1 MKNLFYFFTFLIFT
15 FFASC
20 TDSHYDLDQVDAT
33 IGVGGDDFS
42 ILGNNTTEEIP
53 LEDIFD
59 IEESRF
65 MHVAENGDYILTG
78 TNTVPFNM
86 SMSMDP
92 ITIHSAT
99 TREKIVSID
108 LTDFSS
114 SENAK
119 QRQAVKKE
127 LSVERTLASVEYES
141 TDIPDKI
148 DKLDYMHTEATM
160 HMKVEFNDNVLK
172 VFNKMALVKI
182 QLPKF
187 IDVGDI
193 MLDDNPLQ
201 VDDDNCVTLV
211 DVVPPSIG
219 YSTVTMTV
227 KGIDLTKGDDKN
239 YVVFEKGK
247 RLYAKGDMTV
257 FVTVKIEDINI
268 FYLESPYIFSAKCT
282 AEMSD
287 TKITGLE
294 GIFDITYERDMMGKL
309 IINSYPEFLL
319 DPDVRLK
326 LFDPHIDL
334 VYENDLPFDGI
345 VTGHLVAT
353 DRYGNH
359 FADIPVPPFK
369 MKGQGNG
376 VVSIRRIPAP
386 STEDSTIVAIDNLMD
401 IVNILPCK
409 VELWDVK
416 IKNASDGR
424 QSVKLGYEYQ
434 SNSHYMLHNNLSLA
448 AGGQVVKNDTVKQL
462 HDWVK
467 DLRFKETIADGK
479 KGIDGYVQMDADVE
493 SKIPAY
499 ITITAFGIDHN
510 GDSIST
516 ERLYFT
522 VDKVVPASRDGVTPS
537 KCHLTIVGR
546 AADNDVFKILDQI
559 KFHMIGSAS
568 DENGQNPVEG
578 VPINA
583 YYQTIKLT
591 NVTLKK
597 HGKIV
602 GDFNE

>member
-1 MKNLFYFFTFLIFT
+1 MKNLFYFFTLLFVPLFY
-15 FFASC
+15 AC
-20 TDSHYDLDQVDAT
+20 TDSHYDLDQVDST
-33 IGVGGDDFS
+33 IGVGGDDFAL
-42 ILGNNTTEEIP
+42 LGNNTTEEIP
-53 LEDIFD
+53 LEDIFE
-59 IEESRF
+59 ITESRF
-65 MHVAENGDYILTG
+65 VHIGDNGDYVLTG

-92 ITIHSAT
+92 ITIPSAT
-99 TREKIVSID
+99 TREKEISID
-108 LTDFSS
+108 LSDFSN

-119 QRQAVKKE
+119 PRRAVKKE
-127 LSVERTLASVEYES
+127 LTVERTLASVEYES
-141 TDIPDKI
+141 TDIPDMI
-148 DKLDYMHTEATM
+148 DELDYLHTEASM
-160 HMKVEFNDNVLK
+160 RMKVEFNDNVLK
-172 VFNKMALVKI
+172 VFKKMALIKI

-193 MLDDNPLQ
+193 TFDGKPLQ
-201 VDDDNCVTLV
+201 VDSNNCVTLT

-227 KGIDLTKGDDKN
+227 KGLDLSKGDQHN
-239 YVVFEKGK
+239 YIAFERGK

-257 FVTVKIEDINI
+257 RVTVKLEDINI
-268 FYLESPYIFSAKCT
+268 FFLQSPYIFSAKCT
-282 AEMSD
+282 ASMSD
-287 TKITGLE
+287 TKITGLD
-294 GIFDITYERDMMGKL
+294 GVFDITYERDMMGKL

-319 DPDVRLK
+319 DPDVRLR
-326 LFDPHIDL
+326 LYDPHIDL

-345 VTGHLVAT
+345 VSGHLVAT

-369 MKGQGNG
+369 MKGRGQG
-376 VVSIRRIPAP
+376 VVSIRRVPAP
-386 STEDSTIVAIDNLMD
+386 STEDSTIVAIDNIMD

-416 IKNASDGR
+416 IKNASR
-424 QSVKLGYEYQ
+424 ERSSVKLGYDYQ
-434 SNSHYMLHNNLSLA
+434 TNSHYMLHNNLSLA
-448 AGGQVVKNDTVKQL
+448 AGGQVVKNDTIKEL

-467 DLRFKETIADGK
+467 DLHFKETVVDGK

-516 ERLYFT
+516 DRLNFT
-522 VDKVVPASRDGVTPS
+522 VNRVVPASIDGVTPA
-537 KCHLTIVGR
+537 KCHLSIVGR
-546 AADNDVFKILDQI
+546 ASDNDVFKLLDQI
-559 KFHMIGSAS
+559 KFHMIGSAN

-578 VPINA
+578 IPINA
-583 YYQTIKLT
+583 YYQTVKLS
-591 NVTLKK
+591 NVTIKK

-602 GDFNE
+602 GNFN

>member
-1 MKNLFYFFTFLIFT
+1 MKNLFYFFTFLFFT
-15 FFASC
+15 FIVSC

-33 IGVGGDDFS
+33 VGVGGDDFS

-119 QRQAVKKE
+119 QRRAVKKE

-160 HMKVEFNDNVLK
+160 RMKVEFNDNVLK

-187 IDVGDI
+187 IDVGEI

-201 VDDDNCVTLV
+201 VDEDNCVTLV

-219 YSTVTMTV
+219 YSMVTMTV
-227 KGIDLTKGDDKN
+227 KGINLTKGDDKN
-239 YVVFEKGK
+239 YVIFEKGK

-257 FVTVKIEDINI
+257 YVTVKIEDINI

-287 TKITGLE
+287 TKITGIE

-326 LFDPHIDL
+326 LYDPHIDL
-334 VYENDLPFDGI
+334 IYENDLPFDGI

-467 DLRFKETIADGK
+467 DLRFKETVVDGK

-522 VDKVVPASRDGVTPS
+522 VDKVVPASRDGVIPS

-583 YYQTIKLT
+583 YNQTIKLT
-591 NVTLKK
+591 NVILKK

>member
-1 MKNLFYFFTFLIFT
+1 MKNLFYFFALLPFCL
-15 FFASC
+15 FFSC
-20 TDSHYDLDQVDAT
+20 TDTHYDLDQVDAT
-33 IGVGGDDFS
+33 MGVGGDDFAL
-42 ILGNNTTEEIP
+42 LGNNTTEEIP
-53 LEDIFD
+53 LEDIFN

-65 MHVAENGDYILTG
+65 VHIGENGNYVLTG

-86 SMSMDP
+86 SMAMDP
-92 ITIHSAT
+92 ITISSAS
-99 TREKIVSID
+99 TREKVVSID
-108 LTDFSS
+108 LKDFSS
-114 SENAK
+114 SENVKA
-119 QRQAVKKE
+119 RRAVKKE
-127 LSVERTLASVEYES
+127 LTVERTLASVEYES
-141 TDIPDKI
+141 TDIPEMI
-148 DKLDYMHTEATM
+148 EELDYMHTEATM
-160 HMKVEFNDNVLK
+160 RMKVEFNENVLK
-172 VFNKMALVKI
+172 VFKKMALVKI

-193 MLDDNPLQ
+193 SFDGNPLQ
-201 VDDDNCVTLV
+201 ADVDNCVTLV

-239 YVVFEKGK
+239 FVVFEKGK

-257 FVTVKIEDINI
+257 FVTMKLEDVNV
-268 FYLESPYIFSAKCT
+268 FYLEDPYIFSAKCT

-294 GIFDITYERDMMGKL
+294 GVFDITYERDMMGKL

-319 DPDVRLK
+319 DPDVRLR
-326 LFDPHIDL
+326 LYDPHIDL
-334 VYENDLPFDGI
+334 VYENDLPVDGI
-345 VTGHLVAT
+345 VSGHLVAT

-369 MKGQGNG
+369 MKGQGKG
-376 VVSIRRIPAP
+376 VVSLRRIPAP
-386 STEDSTIVAIDNLMD
+386 STEDSTIVAIDNIMD

-416 IKNASDGR
+416 IKNANSGR
-424 QSVKLGYEYQ
+424 SSVKLGYEYQ

-448 AGGQVVKNDTVKQL
+448 AGGQVVKNDTIKEL

-467 DLRFKETIADGK
+467 DLRFKETTIDGK

-493 SKIPAY
+493 NKVPAY
-499 ITITAFGIDHN
+499 ITITAYGIDNN

-516 ERLYFT
+516 DRLYFT
-522 VDKVVPASRDGVTPS
+522 IDKVVPASLDGVTPS
-537 KCHLTIVGR
+537 KCHITIIAR
-546 AADNDVFKILDQI
+546 AADNDVFKVLDQI
-559 KFHMIGSAS
+559 KFHMIGAAS

-578 VPINA
+578 IPINA
-583 YYQTIKLT
+583 YTHTIKLI

-602 GDFNE
+602 GDFN

>member
-119 QRQAVKKE
+119 QRRAVKKE

>member
-1 MKNLFYFFTFLIFT
+1 MKKLFYLFTFLPFCL
-15 FFASC
+15 FVSC

-33 IGVGGDDFS
+33 VGVGGDDFS
-42 ILGNNTTEEIP
+42 LLKNNTTEEIP
-53 LEDIFD
+53 LEDIFN

-65 MHVAENGDYILTG
+65 VHIGENGNYVLTG

-86 SMSMDP
+86 SMSMNP
-92 ITIHSAT
+92 ITISSAA
-99 TREKIVSID
+99 TREKVVSID
-108 LTDFSS
+108 LKDFSS
-114 SENAK
+114 SENVKA
-119 QRQAVKKE
+119 RRAVKKE
-127 LSVERTLASVEYES
+127 LTVERTLASVEYES
-141 TDIPDKI
+141 TDIPEMI
-148 DKLDYMHTEATM
+148 EELDYMQTEATM
-160 HMKVEFNDNVLK
+160 RMKVEFNDNVLK
-172 VFNKMALVKI
+172 VFKKMALVKI

-193 MLDDNPLQ
+193 TFDGNPLQ
-201 VDDDNCVTLV
+201 ADADNCVTLV
-211 DVVPPSIG
+211 DVVPPSVG

-239 YVVFEKGK
+239 FVKFEKGK

-257 FVTVKIEDINI
+257 FVTMKLEDVNV
-268 FYLESPYIFSAKCT
+268 FYLEDPYIFSAKCT

-294 GIFDITYERDMMGKL
+294 GVFDITYERDMMGKL

-319 DPDVRLK
+319 DPDVRLR
-326 LFDPHIDL
+326 LYDPHIDL
-334 VYENDLPFDGI
+334 VYENDLPVDGI
-345 VTGHLVAT
+345 VSGHLVAT

-369 MKGQGNG
+369 MKGQGKG
-376 VVSIRRIPAP
+376 VVSLRRVPAP
-386 STEDSTIVAIDNLMD
+386 STEDSTIVAIDNIMD

-416 IKNASDGR
+416 IKNANSGR
-424 QSVKLGYEYQ
+424 SSVKLGYEYQ

-448 AGGQVVKNDTVKQL
+448 AGGQVVKNDTIKEL

-467 DLRFKETIADGK
+467 DLRFKETVVDGK
-479 KGIDGYVQMDADVE
+479 KGIDGYMQMDADVE
-493 SKIPAY
+493 NKIPAY

-516 ERLYFT
+516 DRLNFT
-522 VDKVVPASRDGVTPS
+522 IDKVVPASLDGVTPS
-537 KCHLTIVGR
+537 KCHITIIAK
-546 AADNDVFKILDQI
+546 AADNDVFKVLDQI
-559 KFHMIGSAS
+559 KFHMIGAAS

-578 VPINA
+578 IPINA
-583 YYQTIKLT
+583 YTQTIKLI
-591 NVTLKK
+591 NVILKK

-602 GDFNE
+602 GDFN